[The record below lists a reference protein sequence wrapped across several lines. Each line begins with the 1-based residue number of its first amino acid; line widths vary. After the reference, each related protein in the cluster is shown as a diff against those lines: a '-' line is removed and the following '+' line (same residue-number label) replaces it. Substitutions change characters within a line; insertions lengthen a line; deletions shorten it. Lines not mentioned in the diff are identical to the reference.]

1 MANTVNWRGGSGQQ
15 YTYSVHDLKWVP
27 AADQGGN
34 YIFAKNVTNG
44 WHAVYVGQGD
54 LQSRRA
60 AAIKEGCV
68 TRKGATHFHCR
79 LNGNQNSRL
88 TEETDIIRGNPETV
102 TPVGCN
108 GQ

>member
-1 MANTVNWRGGSGQQ
+1 MADTFDWSGASGQQ
-15 YTYSVHDLKWVP
+15 YTYGIHDLEWVP
-27 AADQGGN
+27 AADQDGN
-34 YIFAKNVTNG
+34 YIFAKNVNDG
-44 WHAVYVGQGD
+44 WHAVYVGEGD

-60 AAIKEGCV
+60 AAFDEGCAK
-68 TRKGATHFHCR
+68 RKGATHFHCH

-88 TEETDIIRGNPETV
+88 TEETDIIAGNPETM